1 MISRVFGVAAVSAG
15 LTVALAA
22 PSWASS
28 VHAGEFCRKSA
39 AGTTTTASNGR
50 QVQCSYG
57 GSADPYYRYRNIA
70 GTTMTGGGAGT
81 TPVTTTS
88 SSGSSSGQRTAAGIP
103 SQVNS
108 GSGGAADRQD
118 SDLPWAVGGLGVL
131 VAGGSTV
138 MLVRRR
144 PS

>member
-1 MISRVFGVAAVSAG
+1 M
-15 LTVALAA
+15 
-22 PSWASS
+22 
-28 VHAGEFCRKSA
+28 
-39 AGTTTTASNGR
+39 
-50 QVQCSYG
+50 QCSYG
-57 GSADPYYRYRNIA
+57 GSADPYYRYRNIS
-70 GTTMTGGGAGT
+70 TTMTGGGAGT
-81 TPVTTTS
+81 TPPTITN

-131 VAGGSTV
+131 VAGGSTA